1 MLSQFSFGTYRV
13 SNQISTH
20 KEAIE
25 FAINNGIK
33 EFDTSSNYMYG
44 DAERLI
50 GEVLKDKE
58 REDFTVVSKGG
69 YIQGPN
75 MKRVNEGFVVEDL
88 VKYDTNCFHSIHQ
101 DFLSDQIDNSLLR
114 LDTNYIDVY
123 LLHNPEYYLMKE
135 IKSNST
141 QEEITHHQNIMQ
153 NRIKDAFVLLEQK
166 VKEGKIK
173 AYGISSNSF
182 SKKSDDIHFL
192 EYKNLLTYAKEASK
206 IVSNEKHH
214 LKVLQLPMNLLETD
228 GIACAKWAYDNN
240 IDIHI
245 NRPLNAFSSKG
256 MVRLADYAICKEYDK
271 IKEELINLNNTSLN
285 SVINQLVSIMGQ
297 FRWAGDVDDTI
308 DYQVIPYINK
318 NLQLT
323 SDEVIKLNNFLK
335 CYKSNVKHNISLQTK
350 INLEKD
356 GFIIDETLDK
366 TAINF
371 LKNQKFVTKILI
383 GMRTREYVNRVL
395 NY

>member
-50 GEVLKDKE
+50 GEVLKDKK
-58 REDFTVVSKGG
+58 REDFTIVSKGG

-323 SDEVIKLNNFLK
+323 SNEVIKLNNFLK

>member
-50 GEVLKDKE
+50 GEVLKDKK

-323 SDEVIKLNNFLK
+323 SNEVIKLNNFLK